1 MPDTEYYDILGVP
14 KDASEAQLK
23 KAYYKLA
30 KKWHPDKNN
39 TDEAEVKFKEISA
52 AYSTLSDPKKREIY
66 DKYGKSGLEE
76 RGFDPTDFSDIQDI
90 LQGMFGGGGPGG
102 MFGNLFGERKMRPKG
117 IEIYEPVTLEDIN
130 NGKRINKK
138 VKRYTKCTDCNGTGN
153 NDGIDH
159 VCSDCNGNGAQT
171 KHRQIAPGMFQQV
184 TIKCEKCNG
193 KGGDGKKGNECK
205 KCKSKKVL
213 EEEVTMA
220 FDIPKG
226 LPSDK
231 PVINEN
237 EGHYLPKR
245 LRVDENHRTDVLLF
259 PVLQENTIY
268 KRDFSYGGTSDP
280 SNLYVALDID
290 FADSVYRFTKN
301 LPHFN
306 GKNLLLKKDSFI
318 ENGTIEVC
326 KGYGLP
332 VFANPTKKGDLF
344 IQYNVK
350 PPTHLTE
357 EQRFSIWK
365 TLTKK
370 NKYTEDIKKD
380 PKMRTIIPMSIN
392 EYQNESYKKYEDD
405 GPPVQCAHQ

>member
-14 KDASEAQLK
+14 KEASDAQLK

-30 KKWHPDKNN
+30 KKWHPDKNK
-39 TDEAEVKFKEISA
+39 TPEAEEKFKKLSE
-52 AYSTLSDPKKREIY
+52 AYSVLSDPKKREVY
-66 DKYGKSGLEE
+66 DKYGKGGLEE
-76 RGFDPTDFSDIQDI
+76 HGFDPADFSNIQDI

-102 MFGNLFGERKMRPKG
+102 FFGNLFGEQRMRPKG
-117 IEIYEPVTLEDIN
+117 VEIYEPLTLEDIY
-130 NGKRINKK
+130 NGKRINKV
-138 VKRYTKCTDCNGTGN
+138 VKRYSKCTDCNGTGN
-153 NDGIDH
+153 SDGIDH
-159 VCSDCNGNGAQT
+159 ICQECNGNGAQT
-171 KHRQIAPGMFQQV
+171 KHRQIGPGMFQQMTV
-184 TIKCEKCNG
+184 KCDKCNG
-193 KGGDGKKGNECK
+193 KGNDGQKSKECK
-205 KCKSKKVL
+205 TCKSKKVV

-245 LRVDENHRTDVLLF
+245 LRVDEHHRTDVLMF
-259 PVLQENTIY
+259 PHLQEHPLY
-268 KRDFSYGGTSDP
+268 KRDFSFGGTSNP
-280 SNLYVALDID
+280 SNLYVSLDID
-290 FADSVYRFTKN
+290 FADAVYKFTKI

-332 VFANPTKKGDLF
+332 VFNNPTKKGDLF

-350 PPTHLTE
+350 PPTHLSE
-357 EQRFSIWK
+357 QQRFSIWK
-365 TLTKK
+365 TLTGKT
-370 NKYTEDIKKD
+370 KYTEEIKKD
-380 PKMRTIIPMSIN
+380 PKMRTLAPISVEN
-392 EYQNESYKKYEDD
+392 YQNESYQQFEND
-405 GPPVQCAHQ
+405 GPPVQCAQQ